1 MWSILLNRLLIRNE
15 FVHLQVF
22 VPSYS
27 GNKMV
32 MLKIN
37 GLDDYDKLPLTKW
50 NIKQPNDGE
59 GRENASETGQFA
71 DISSVPIYQHKK

>member
-1 MWSILLNRLLIRNE
+1 MVSGRTRISDD
-15 FVHLQVF
+15 FVSPQVF

-37 GLDDYDKLPLTKW
+37 GLDDYEKLPLTKW

-59 GRENASETGQFA
+59 GRENASETGQFHVTLTLC
-71 DISSVPIYQHKK
+71 SEK

>member
-1 MWSILLNRLLIRNE
+1 M
-15 FVHLQVF
+15 F

-27 GNKMV
+27 GNEMV

-37 GLDDYDKLPLTKW
+37 GLDDYNTLPLTKW

-59 GRENASETGQFA
+59 GRENASETGQFF
-71 DISSVPIYQHKK
+71 

>member
-1 MWSILLNRLLIRNE
+1 MAII
-15 FVHLQVF
+15 VHWQVF

-32 MLKIN
+32 MLKIH
-37 GLDDYDKLPLTKW
+37 GLEDYDTLPLTKW

-59 GRENASETGQFA
+59 GRENASETGQF
-71 DISSVPIYQHKK
+71 DDNVPIIPDEK

>member
-1 MWSILLNRLLIRNE
+1 MVIVIRGCTRIRND
-15 FVHLQVF
+15 FVSSQVF

-37 GLDDYDKLPLTKW
+37 GLDDYEKLPLTKW

-59 GRENASETGQFA
+59 GREKASETGQFLVTLTLC
-71 DISSVPIYQHKK
+71 SEK